1 MQYIVRLGKTI
12 ETEDHTTTSIASEA
26 AITLSSNIYRFCHED
41 KTLSKLNSTQ
51 CVRRTCIPYMSITI
65 EKNEKFYTITQKNI
79 HAHRDVGN

>member
-41 KTLSKLNSTQ
+41 KTLSK

-79 HAHRDVGN
+79 HAHRDVGD